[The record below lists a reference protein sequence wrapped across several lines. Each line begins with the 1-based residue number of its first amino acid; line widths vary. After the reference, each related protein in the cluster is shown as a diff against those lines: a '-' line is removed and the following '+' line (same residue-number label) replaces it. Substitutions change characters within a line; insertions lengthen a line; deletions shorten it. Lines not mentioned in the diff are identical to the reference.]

1 MRGKIN
7 QLLIIAFSMLL
18 SLFILYTI
26 VLGEYTAM
34 VQRGIPLLLSTTIIF
49 LMKPFKKGKLFS
61 LLEILF
67 ILGIWFSAGY
77 IILYYEEIA
86 NRIGITTTL
95 DTVTSIIG
103 TIVVLEMTRRMA
115 GLIIPVIAMVFL
127 LYSILGGFIPGLLGH
142 GGFSLD
148 RVARYMWLSGD
159 GVFGTPTG
167 VVVSYIIIFVIFAA
181 FLENSGTGNFFIRL
195 SYAITGRLRS
205 GPAMCAVVAS
215 SLFGTISGSAVA
227 NVAGTGVLT
236 IPLMKKAGYEPRFA
250 GAVEAVA
257 STGGQIMPPVMGAG
271 AFILAEITG
280 IPYIRVCAMAMI
292 PALLYYFGVAM
303 AVHFEAIRKGLRPVA
318 KEDVPNLFEVLKE
331 GWLFLIPIFTLI
343 MLLIVGYSPGRCAF
357 FAILASIVIGVIR
370 KNLRFS
376 EIFETLVKGAQ
387 MSLQLVSLCA
397 CVGVIVGAITMS
409 GIGVKFSEFVIL
421 LSGGKLFLALIFN
434 MIASIILGMG
444 VPTVAAYL
452 LLVVVTAPTLIQ
464 LGISLFSAHFFVYYF
479 GCLSAITPPVA
490 MAAYTGA
497 GIAGSGPMETGLTAS
512 KIGLV
517 AFIVPF
523 IFAYNPIFLLEG
535 SLTDLLIAIPTAI
548 IGIIILSI
556 STIGCGL
563 RKKYFY
569 AERIVLLA
577 SAILLIKPGLYTD
590 LAGLSLFASVLAYK
604 KFFGDRIRVT
614 LVENGP
620 R

>member
-1 MRGKIN
+1 MRGKITRI
-7 QLLIIAFSMLL
+7 LVIAFSLL
-18 SLFILYTI
+18 ISLFILYTT
-26 VLGEYTAM
+26 VFGEYTAM

-49 LMKPFKKGKLFS
+49 LMKPFKKDKPLS

-103 TIVVLEMTRRMA
+103 TIVVLEMTRRMT
-115 GLIIPVIAMVFL
+115 GLIIPVIAIVFL
-127 LYSILGGFIPGLLGH
+127 LYSFWGGFIPGLLGH

-159 GVFGTPTG
+159 GVFGTPTE

-205 GPAMCAVVAS
+205 GPAQCAVVAS

-227 NVAGTGVLT
+227 NVAGTGVFT
-236 IPLMKKAGYEPRFA
+236 IPLMKKAGYEPKFA

-257 STGGQIMPPVMGAG
+257 STGGQIMPPIMGAG

-280 IPYIRVCAMAMI
+280 IPYIRVCAMAII

-303 AVHFEAIRKGLRPVA
+303 AVHFEAVRKGLKPVA
-318 KEDVPNLFEVLKE
+318 KEDVPNLFVVLKE
-331 GWLFLIPIFTLI
+331 GWFFLIPIVTLI
-343 MLLIVGYSPGRCAF
+343 VLLIIGYTPGRCAF

-370 KNLRFS
+370 KNLGFS
-376 EIFETLVKGAQ
+376 EIFKTLAQGAQ

-452 LLVVVTAPTLIQ
+452 LLVVVTAPTLVQ

-535 SLTDLLIAIPTAI
+535 SLIDLFIAIPTAI
-548 IGIIILSI
+548 IGIIILSM

-563 RKKYFY
+563 RNKYSYF
-569 AERIVLLA
+569 ERIILLA

-590 LAGLSLFASVLAYK
+590 LAGLALFALVLTYK
-604 KFFGDRIRVT
+604 KFFRQ
-614 LVENGP
+614 
-620 R
+620 

>member
-1 MRGKIN
+1 MRGKIT
-7 QLLIIAFSMLL
+7 QILIIAFSLLL
-18 SLFILYTI
+18 SIFILYTT

-49 LMKPFKKGKLFS
+49 LMKPFKKDKPLT

-77 IILYYEEIA
+77 IILNYEEIA

-103 TIVVLEMTRRMA
+103 TIIILEMTRRMT
-115 GLIIPVIAMVFL
+115 GLIIPVIAVVFL
-127 LYSILGGFIPGLLGH
+127 LYSIWGGFIPGLLGH

-159 GVFGTPTG
+159 GVFGTPIG
-167 VVVSYIIIFVIFAA
+167 VVVDYIIIFVVFAA
-181 FLENSGTGNFFIRL
+181 FLENSGTGNFFIQL

-227 NVAGTGVLT
+227 NVAGTGVFT

-280 IPYIRVCAMAMI
+280 IPYMKVCAMAII

-318 KEDVPNLFEVLKE
+318 KEDVPNLLGVLKE
-331 GWLFLIPIFTLI
+331 KWFFLIPISMLI
-343 MLLIVGYSPGRCAF
+343 ALLIIGYSPGRCAF

-370 KNLRFS
+370 KNLGFS
-376 EIFETLVKGAQ
+376 EIFKTLVQGAQ

-397 CVGVIVGAITMS
+397 CVGIIVGAITMS

-421 LSGGKLFLALIFN
+421 LSGGQLFLALIFN

-452 LLVVVTAPTLIQ
+452 LLVVVTAPTLVQ

-523 IFAYNPIFLLEG
+523 IFAYNPIFLLQG
-535 SLTDLLIAIPTAI
+535 SLTDLFVAIPTAI

-563 RKKYFY
+563 RNRYHYF
-569 AERIVLLA
+569 ERIILLA

-590 LAGLSLFASVLAYK
+590 IVGLTLFALVLIYK
-604 KFFGDRIRVT
+604 KFFKR
-614 LVENGP
+614 
-620 R
+620 